1 MWFKLELVKMDGYDN
16 IYGPDIFVDEFCKN
30 VFGLPKDR
38 VFSPEAP
45 KPVKQYVKWLQRSL
59 KRLDKQGKAATRLKE
74 FEKLSGTDDIY
85 SARYPNTKKNPR
97 ILYFYIKDSKI
108 VLLYPFLE
116 KNKSDYQHGIGIA
129 ETRKTTFEAQWPLD
143 E

>member
-1 MWFKLELVKMDGYDN
+1 MDGYDN

-59 KRLDKQGKAATRLKE
+59 KRLDKQGKATTRLKE

-97 ILYFYIKDSKI
+97 IATVYKGNIIKNLIMDCQSYTK
-108 VLLYPFLE
+108 YRPNE
-116 KNKSDYQHGIGIA
+116 TTGGIFVSWR
-129 ETRKTTFEAQWPLD
+129 RKEELPTGA
-143 E
+143 